1 MRSQILISLLFLSL
15 VTQAFGYKQSAL
27 DTFLLMNICEKCDL
41 SEANFER
48 ADLSGADLLRAN
60 LREANLR
67 EANLRETKLV
77 EVDFSGADLSG
88 ANMRGADLSLSN
100 FLVLLGL
107 FLHQ

>member
-15 VTQAFGYKQSAL
+15 STQAFGYKQSAL

-48 ADLSGADLLRAN
+48 ADLSGADLLGAN

-67 EANLRETKLV
+67 EANLR
-77 EVDFSGADLSG
+77 
-88 ANMRGADLSLSN
+88 
-100 FLVLLGL
+100 
-107 FLHQ
+107 